1 MSMNSKFKALFDAVE
16 SCKDTIL
23 EAERY
28 IWEHPEVGYREWNTH
43 RYMKEHFVTL
53 GYEVHEAGDI
63 PGFYADIDTGREGP
77 CLGIFAEMD
86 ALLIPDHPECDK
98 ETGAVHACAHHCQC
112 AAMIGL
118 ATVLKADGALDGLCG
133 RIRLFVVPAEEGI
146 ELSYRLELIKEGKI
160 GFIGGKQEFMR
171 RGFLENVDIGMMV
184 HTGSKGLFCEIG
196 GNGFV
201 CKKHTFIGRASH
213 GAAPSVGINALY
225 AATNALSAA
234 NAVREQ
240 FCGDNK
246 FRFHPIITKGGE
258 AVNVIPAEVVVES
271 FVRGGSMKQ
280 IIAANEKINR
290 AFAGS
295 AAAMGCRLIIDDQI
309 GAAPRMEDK
318 NLRLAFKEVGK
329 MFFDESEINIER
341 PWTAGCTDMGDISAV
356 MPSVIAY
363 IGCSSIPGHTNR
375 FVVEDAYTACVTNAK
390 VQVAW
395 VVYLLQNG
403 ADYAKKVIKEADVPY
418 PSIAAYLEDAK
429 KLSFCSDAVI
439 YDDDESISIRYK

>member
-1 MSMNSKFKALFDAVE
+1 MDKQYKLLFDAVE
-16 SCKDTIL
+16 GCKDIIL
-23 EAERY
+23 KAERY

-43 RYMKEHFVTL
+43 AFMKEHFERL
-53 GYEVHEAGDI
+53 GYKVHEAGDI

-86 ALLIPDHPECDK
+86 ALLIPDHPQCDK

-118 ATVLKADGALDGLCG
+118 ATALKSEGALDGLCG
-133 RIRLFVVPAEEGI
+133 KVRLLVVPAEEGI
-146 ELSYRLELIKEGKI
+146 ELSYRLEMIKEGKI

-171 RGFLENVDIGMMV
+171 RGFLCGVDIGMMV
-184 HTGSKGLFCEIG
+184 HTGSKGLFCEVG

-201 CKKHTFIGRASH
+201 CKKHTFIGKASH
-213 GAAPSVGINALY
+213 GAAPSSGINALY

-240 FCGDNK
+240 FSGDNR

-271 FVRGGSMKQ
+271 FVRGGNMEQ
-280 IIAANEKINR
+280 ILKANERINR
-290 AFAGS
+290 AFSGS
-295 AAAMGCRLIIDDQI
+295 AVALGCRLVTEDQI
-309 GAAPRMEDK
+309 GSAPRIEDK

-329 MFFDESEINIER
+329 MLFDESEINIER
-341 PWTAGCTDMGDISAV
+341 PWTPGCTDMGDISAV

-363 IGCSSIPGHTNR
+363 VGCSSIPGHTNR

-390 VQVAW
+390 LQAGFVH
-395 VVYLLQNG
+395 YLLADG
-403 ADYAKKVIKEADVPY
+403 AVYAKKVIDEADVPY
-418 PSIAAYLEDAK
+418 DSIESYLEEAK
-429 KLSFCSDAVI
+429 TISFKGDSVI
-439 YDDDESISIRYK
+439 YNEDGSITIIV

>member
-1 MSMNSKFKALFDAVE
+1 MKNYQLLFDIIE
-16 SCKDTIL
+16 QNKDKIL
-23 EAERY
+23 KAERY

-43 RYMKEHFVTL
+43 TFMKEHFISL

-77 CLGIFAEMD
+77 RLGIFAEMD

-118 ATVLKADGALDGLCG
+118 ATALKAEGALDGLSG
-133 RIRLFVVPAEEGI
+133 SIRLFVVPAEEGI
-146 ELSYRLELIKEGKI
+146 ELSYRLDMIKDGKI
-160 GFIGGKQEFMR
+160 GYIGGKQEFMR
-171 RGFLENVDIGMMV
+171 RGYLNGVDIGMMV
-184 HTGSKGLFCEIG
+184 HTGSKGLFCEVG

-201 CKKHTFIGRASH
+201 CKKHTFVGKASH
-213 GAAPSVGINALY
+213 GAAPSQGLNALY

-234 NAVREQ
+234 NAVREV
-240 FCGDNK
+240 FSGDNR

-271 FVRGGSMKQ
+271 FVRGGNMKQ
-280 IIAANEKINR
+280 ICSANKKINR

-295 AAAMGCRLIIDDQI
+295 AAAMGCRLITEDQI
-309 GAAPRMEDK
+309 GAAPRIEDK
-318 NLRLAFKEVGK
+318 NLRLAFKEIGK
-329 MFFDESEINIER
+329 MLFDESEINIER
-341 PWTAGCTDMGDISAV
+341 PWTAGCTDMGDISAI

-363 IGCSSIPGHTNR
+363 VGCSSIPGHTNR

-390 VQVAW
+390 LQAGW
-395 VVYLLQNG
+395 VRYLLLDN
-403 ADYAKKVIKEADVPY
+403 AAYAKKVIAEAEVPYESIKAYLKEAE
-418 PSIAAYLEDAK
+418 SI
-429 KLSFCSDAVI
+429 SFKGDSVI
-439 YDDDESISIRYK
+439 YNDDESINILI

>member
-1 MSMNSKFKALFDAVE
+1 MKKQYGLLFDTIE
-16 SCKDTIL
+16 SNKDMIL

-43 RYMKEHFVTL
+43 RYMKEHFVSF

-77 CLGIFAEMD
+77 KLGIFAEMD

-98 ETGAVHACAHHCQC
+98 ATGAVHACAHHCQC
-112 AAMIGL
+112 AAMLGL
-118 ATVLKADGALDGLCG
+118 AKALKSDGALDRLSGS
-133 RIRLFVVPAEEGI
+133 IRLFVVPAEEGI
-146 ELSYRLELIKEGKI
+146 ELSYRLDMIKEGKI

-171 RGFLENVDIGMMV
+171 RGFLDGVDIGMMV
-184 HTGSKGLFCEIG
+184 HTGSKGLFCEVG

-201 CKKHTFIGRASH
+201 CKKHTFIGKASH
-213 GAAPSVGINALY
+213 GAAPSGGINALY
-225 AATNALSAA
+225 SATNALSAA

-240 FCGDNK
+240 FSGDSR

-271 FVRGGSMKQ
+271 FVRGGNMGQ
-280 IIAANEKINR
+280 ILKANERINR

-295 AAAMGCRLIIDDQI
+295 AVALGCRLITEDQI
-309 GAAPRMEDK
+309 GAAPRIEDK
-318 NLRLAFKEVGK
+318 NLRLAFREVGK
-329 MFFDESEINIER
+329 MLFDESEINIER
-341 PWTAGCTDMGDISAV
+341 PWTPGCTDMGDISAV

-363 IGCSSIPGHTNR
+363 VGCSSIPGHTNR

-390 VQVAW
+390 LQAAW
-395 VVYLLQNG
+395 VHYLLADG
-403 ADYAKKVIKEADVPY
+403 AAYAKKVIDEADVPY
-418 PSIAAYLEDAK
+418 DSIESYLKEVKAI
-429 KLSFCSDAVI
+429 SFKGDSVI
-439 YDDDESISIRYK
+439 YNEDGSITIRV

>member
-1 MSMNSKFKALFDAVE
+1 MKNHYQLLFDAVE
-16 SCKDTIL
+16 QIKDKIL

-43 RYMKEHFVTL
+43 AFMKEHFISL

-63 PGFYADIDTGREGP
+63 PGFYADVDTGCEGP
-77 CLGIFAEMD
+77 TLGIFAEMD

-98 ETGAVHACAHHCQC
+98 ETGAVHSCAHHCQC

-118 ATVLKADGALDGLCG
+118 AAALKTCGALDGLCG
-133 RIRLFVVPAEEGI
+133 KIRLFVVPAEEGI
-146 ELSYRLELIKEGKI
+146 ELEYRLDLIKQGKI

-171 RGFLENVDIGMMV
+171 RGFLDGVDIGMMV
-184 HTGSKGLFCEIG
+184 HTGSTGLAVEVG

-201 CKKHTFIGRASH
+201 CKRHTFVGKASH

-225 AATNALSAA
+225 AATTALSAA

-240 FCGDNK
+240 FSGDNK

-258 AVNVIPAEVVVES
+258 AVNVIPAEVTVES
-271 FVRGGSMKQ
+271 FVRGGSMEQ
-280 IIAANEKINR
+280 IMRANEKINR

-295 AAAMGCRLIIDDQI
+295 AAAMGCRLIIEDQI
-309 GAAPRMEDK
+309 GAAPRIEDK
-318 NLRLAFKEVGK
+318 NLHNAFFEVGK
-329 MFFDESEINIER
+329 MLFREEEIKPPR
-341 PWTAGCTDMGDISAV
+341 PWSPGCTDMGDISAV

-363 IGCSSIPGHTNR
+363 VGCSSIPGHTNR

-390 VQVAW
+390 LQAAW
-395 VVYLLQNG
+395 VRYLLCDG
-403 ADYAKKVIKEADVPY
+403 AAYAKKVIAEATPPY
-418 PSIAAYLEDAK
+418 PSIESYLKDAN
-429 KLSFCSDAVI
+429 KLSRMWEAVEYSDEKI
-439 YDDDESISIRYK
+439 TINI

>member
-1 MSMNSKFKALFDAVE
+1 MKKQYEFLFDTIENSKDI
-16 SCKDTIL
+16 IL

-43 RYMKEHFVTL
+43 RYMKEHFVAL

-63 PGFYADIDTGREGP
+63 PGFYADMDTGREGP

-86 ALLIPDHPECDK
+86 ALLIPDHPQCDK

-118 ATVLKADGALDGLCG
+118 ATALKADGALDGLCG
-133 RIRLFVVPAEEGI
+133 KVRLFVVPAEEGI
-146 ELSYRLELIKEGKI
+146 ELSYRLDMIKDGKI

-171 RGFLENVDIGMMV
+171 RGFLNGVDIGMMV
-184 HTGSKGLFCEIG
+184 HTGSKGLFCEVG

-201 CKKHTFIGRASH
+201 CKKHTFVGKASH
-213 GAAPSVGINALY
+213 GAAPSGGINALY

-240 FCGDNK
+240 FSGDNR

-271 FVRGGSMKQ
+271 FVRGGNMNQ
-280 IIAANEKINR
+280 ILKANERINR

-295 AAAMGCRLIIDDQI
+295 AVAMGCKLITEDQI
-309 GAAPRMEDK
+309 GAAPRIEDK
-318 NLRLAFKEVGK
+318 NLRLAFREVGK
-329 MFFDESEINIER
+329 MLFDESEINIER
-341 PWTAGCTDMGDISAV
+341 PWTPGCTDMGDISAV

-363 IGCSSIPGHTNR
+363 VGCSSIPGHTNR

-390 VQVAW
+390 LQAAW
-395 VVYLLQNG
+395 VYYLLADG
-403 ADYAKKVIKEADVPY
+403 AAYAKKVINEADVPY
-418 PSIAAYLEDAK
+418 DSIESYLKEAEAI
-429 KLSFCSDAVI
+429 SFKGESVI
-439 YDDDESISIRYK
+439 YNEDGSITIRV

>member
-1 MSMNSKFKALFDAVE
+1 MEKQYKLLFDTIENSKDM
-16 SCKDTIL
+16 IL

-43 RYMKEHFVTL
+43 AFMKEHFVSF

-77 CLGIFAEMD
+77 RLGIFAEMD

-112 AAMIGL
+112 AAMLGL
-118 ATVLKADGALDGLCG
+118 AKALKSDGALDRLSGS
-133 RIRLFVVPAEEGI
+133 IRLFVVPAEEGI
-146 ELSYRLELIKEGKI
+146 ELGYRLDLIKQGKI

-171 RGFLENVDIGMMV
+171 RGYLDGVAIGMMV
-184 HTGSKGLFCEIG
+184 HTGSKGLFCEVG

-201 CKKHTFIGRASH
+201 CKKHTFIGKASH
-213 GAAPSVGINALY
+213 GAAPSQGLNALY

-240 FCGDNK
+240 FSGDNR

-271 FVRGGSMKQ
+271 FVRGGNMGQ
-280 IIAANEKINR
+280 ILKANERINR

-295 AAAMGCRLIIDDQI
+295 AAALGCSLIIEDQI
-309 GAAPRMEDK
+309 GAAPRIEDK

-329 MFFDESEINIER
+329 LLFNEDEINIER
-341 PWTAGCTDMGDISAV
+341 PWSPGCTDMGDISAV

-363 IGCSSIPGHTNR
+363 VGCSSIPGHTNR

-390 VQVAW
+390 LQAGW
-395 VVYLLQNG
+395 VHYLLTDG
-403 ADYAKKVIKEADVPY
+403 AAYAKKVIAEAEVPY
-418 PSIAAYLEDAK
+418 ASIKEYFDDAK
-429 KLSFCSDAVI
+429 KLSFTGDAVTYNDDGSINII
-439 YDDDESISIRYK
+439 YK

>member
-1 MSMNSKFKALFDAVE
+1 MENQYKILFDAVE
-16 SCKDTIL
+16 NCKDMIL

-43 RYMKEHFVTL
+43 AYMKEHFTSL

-63 PGFYADIDTGREGP
+63 PGFYADLDTGKSGP

-98 ETGAVHACAHHCQC
+98 KTGAVHACAHHCQC

-118 ATVLKADGALDGLCG
+118 ATALKSEGALDGLCG
-133 RIRLFVVPAEEGI
+133 KIRLFVVPAEEGI
-146 ELSYRLELIKEGKI
+146 ELSYRLDLIKKGTLH
-160 GFIGGKQEFMR
+160 FIGGKQEFMY
-171 RGFLENVDIGMMV
+171 RGFLDGVDIGMMV
-184 HTGSKGLFCEIG
+184 HTGSTGLFCEVG

-201 CKKHTFIGRASH
+201 CKKHTFIGKASH
-213 GAAPSVGINALY
+213 GAAPAGGLNALY

-234 NAVREQ
+234 NSVREQ
-240 FCGDNK
+240 FSGDNR

-271 FVRGGSMKQ
+271 FVRGGNMSQ
-280 IIAANEKINR
+280 ILKANERINR

-295 AAAMGCRLIIDDQI
+295 AAALGCRLVIEDQI
-309 GAAPRMEDK
+309 GAAPRIEDE

-329 MFFDESEINIER
+329 MLFDEEEINIAR
-341 PWTAGCTDMGDISAV
+341 PWTPGCTDMGDISAV

-363 IGCSSIPGHTNR
+363 VGCSSIPGHTNR

-390 VQVAW
+390 LQAAW
-395 VVYLLQNG
+395 VHYLLKDG
-403 ADYAKKVIKEADVPY
+403 AAYAKKTVAEANVPY
-418 PSIAAYLEDAK
+418 ASVQDYLADAA
-429 KLSFCSDAVI
+429 KLSFSGDAVT
-439 YDDDESISIRYK
+439 YAEDGSIQIQYKE

>member
-1 MSMNSKFKALFDAVE
+1 MDNQYELLFDAVE

-43 RYMKEHFVTL
+43 RYMKEHFEAL
-53 GYEVHEAGDI
+53 GYKVCEVGDI
-63 PGFYADIDTGREGP
+63 PGFYADIDTGRKGP

-86 ALLIPDHPECDK
+86 ALLIPDHPQCDK

-118 ATVLKADGALDGLCG
+118 AAALKANGALDELCG
-133 RIRLFVVPAEEGI
+133 KIRLFVVPAEEGI
-146 ELSYRLELIKEGKI
+146 ELGYRLGLIKEGKI
-160 GFIGGKQEFMR
+160 GYIGGKQEFMR
-171 RGFLENVDIGMMV
+171 RGLLDGVDIGMMV
-184 HTGSKGLFCEIG
+184 HTGSKGLFCEVG

-201 CKKHTFIGRASH
+201 CKKHTFIGKASH
-213 GAAPSVGINALY
+213 GAAPAGGINALY
-225 AATNALSAA
+225 AATNALSAS

-240 FCGDNK
+240 FSGDNK

-271 FVRGGSMKQ
+271 FVRGGNMKQ
-280 IIAANEKINR
+280 ILSANEKINR

-295 AAAMGCRLIIDDQI
+295 AAAMGCRLIIEDQI
-309 GAAPRMEDK
+309 GAAPRIEDK

-329 MFFDESEINIER
+329 MLFDESEINIER

-363 IGCSSIPGHTNR
+363 VGCSSIPGHTNR
-375 FVVEDAYTACVTNAK
+375 FVVEDPYTACVTNAK
-390 VQVAW
+390 LQAGW
-395 VVYLLQNG
+395 VRYLLKDD
-403 ADYAKKVIKEADVPY
+403 AAYAKKVIAEADVPY
-418 PSIAAYLEDAK
+418 ESIDAYLKETESMSFKGDAIFYGEDK
-429 KLSFCSDAVI
+429 TITIKI
-439 YDDDESISIRYK
+439 